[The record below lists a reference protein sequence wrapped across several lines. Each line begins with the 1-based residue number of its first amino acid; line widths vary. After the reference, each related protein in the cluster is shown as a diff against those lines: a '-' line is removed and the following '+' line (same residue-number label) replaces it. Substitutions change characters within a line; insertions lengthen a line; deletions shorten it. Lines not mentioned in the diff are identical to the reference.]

1 MNLAARM
8 PRHSWIY
15 RKYKFSYTKKS
26 QSEDWDFYKSDRR
39 GSNPR
44 PRPWQGRTLPTEPLS
59 HLLYCSVCFLCS
71 LEQYIL
77 YRIIRL
83 LSTAFFNFFQNFWCN
98 IFYSIFLHTSH
109 IWKSLIFF
117 LLIRLI
123 LENQLF
129 FIFFAVMINKTMI
142 QECLCNPAGG
152 YISWWIDS
160 HHWY

>member
-8 PRHSWIY
+8 PQHSWIY
-15 RKYKFSYTKKS
+15 RKYKLSYTKKS

-59 HLLYCSVCFLCS
+59 HSLCCSVCFLCS

-109 IWKSLIFF
+109 IWKSLISF

-129 FIFFAVMINKTMI
+129 FIFFTVMINKTMI
-142 QECLCNPAGG
+142 QECLGILAARWEPSPSW
-152 YISWWIDS
+152 YI
-160 HHWY
+160 

>member
-15 RKYKFSYTKKS
+15 RKYKLSYTKKS

-39 GSNPR
+39 GSNQR

-59 HLLYCSVCFLCS
+59 HSLYCSVCFLCS

-129 FIFFAVMINKTMI
+129 FIFFTVMINKTMI
-142 QECLCNPAGG
+142 QECLGILAARWESSPSW
-152 YISWWIDS
+152 YI
-160 HHWY
+160 